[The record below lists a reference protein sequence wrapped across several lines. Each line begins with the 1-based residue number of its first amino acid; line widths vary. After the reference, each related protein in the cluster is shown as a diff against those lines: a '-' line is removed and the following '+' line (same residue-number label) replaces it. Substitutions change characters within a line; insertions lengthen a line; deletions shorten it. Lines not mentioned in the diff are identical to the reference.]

1 MNKKQLL
8 DIEKGF
14 WHEGADYYNQ
24 HITENAV
31 FVFPGMRLE
40 KEDGVAAADAAPRWD
55 SLDITETELVEL
67 SEKIV
72 ILTYHAAGQREGKK
86 PYTGNITTVY
96 RLVGEEPKMAFHQ
109 QTPDPEE
116 SEEK

>member
-1 MNKKQLL
+1 MNQKQLL

-14 WHEGADYYNQ
+14 WHEGADYYNN
-24 HITENAV
+24 HITEDAV
-31 FVFPGMRLE
+31 FVFPGMRLG
-40 KEDGVAAADAAPRWD
+40 KEDGVAAADTAPRWD

-67 SEKIV
+67 SAEIAF
-72 ILTYHAAGQREGKK
+72 LTYHATGQREGEE

-96 RLVGEEPKMAFHQ
+96 RLVDGSPKMCFHQ

-116 SEEK
+116 K